1 MGKRKGVSQA
11 CFASL
16 TGAAPLLDI
25 SDAAMVAPS
34 GARGRGMLTE
44 PQTQTIDVIV
54 CALILLGYALYR
66 DAAARR

>member
-1 MGKRKGVSQA
+1 
-11 CFASL
+11 
-16 TGAAPLLDI
+16 
-25 SDAAMVAPS
+25 
-34 GARGRGMLTE
+34 MLTE